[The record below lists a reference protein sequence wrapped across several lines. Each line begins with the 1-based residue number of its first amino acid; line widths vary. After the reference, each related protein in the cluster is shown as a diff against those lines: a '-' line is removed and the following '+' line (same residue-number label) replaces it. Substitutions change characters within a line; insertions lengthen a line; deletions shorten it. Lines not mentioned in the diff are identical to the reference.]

1 MKNQSLINRYYAA
14 HRFSSLATATCA
26 LALAMNSCQDYEYGF
41 TEEEIH
47 ATAIQR
53 EYVKEFQ
60 KEFPVID
67 PQHTWMCEP
76 DVFTPDNMSTRA
88 TANLGQPTFT
98 GEYESVSMAN
108 TWLALDYMLE
118 GEDHRDGSK
127 ATVNFEY
134 YAVEETTYYI
144 YPMFWGQKFCKYN
157 DIGFYYVDDTG
168 LHTVNMYS
176 NVKGFWTDRTYQNQT
191 AENGKQANIY
201 IVYENGDREA
211 MPETEHPI
219 GKVTDGY
226 QENPKNYADMTKKC
240 TTCDGSGGTWNGR
253 NWKTCPTCNGKK
265 EFKVDHIEMPKFS
278 ITVPAGIKWGLC
290 LTTLKRQNGNAD
302 KINDLVTWYSNR
314 EYNEGKVPAAASFS
328 VGGISY
334 VSFED
339 APDPCKCN
347 VRDGNHSCGYGHY
360 DHDFNDIVLC
370 VTPRPIET
378 TYENKNVRVMCE
390 DLGGSFDWDFND
402 IVYDLKFEQGKNDVE
417 KASITITLQAVGGT
431 LPIHMF
437 VQNEDLGELHELFGN
452 QQKNDDGL
460 YIPIN
465 VGGNGQTTEEP
476 KVLKKILLEHPI
488 MPKDYDFREIVRDI
502 TLTVGKESFSTRTMT
517 RADSQ
522 STSSSETTEVS
533 HTINFPDADGDKAP
547 QCFMTSTGTAWS
559 SELVNIIDTYPLFTG
574 WVADQKNDDW
584 WKTDP
589 NF

>member
-1 MKNQSLINRYYAA
+1 MNNNTHHHAA
-14 HRFSSLATATCA
+14 LYHCSLAIAA
-26 LALAMNSCQDYEYGF
+26 VAMAFTLNSCQDYEYGF

-47 ATAIQR
+47 ATAVQR

-76 DVFTPDNMSTRA
+76 DVFSPNNMSTRA

-98 GEYESVSMAN
+98 GEYQSVSMTD

-118 GEDHRDGSK
+118 GEDHRDGTK

-144 YPMFWGQKFCKYN
+144 YPMFWGEKFCKYN
-157 DIGFYYVDDTG
+157 DIGFYYIDDNG
-168 LHTVNMYS
+168 FHTIDKNS
-176 NVKGFWTDRTYQNQT
+176 NVKGFWTDRPYQNQT
-191 AENGKQANIY
+191 VGDKQANII
-201 IVYENGDREA
+201 IVYEDGSKEP
-211 MPETEHPI
+211 MPETAHPI
-219 GKVTDGY
+219 GKETGGY
-226 QENPKNYADMTKKC
+226 QANPKNYADMTK
-240 TTCDGSGGTWNGR
+240 
-253 NWKTCPTCNGKK
+253 TCPTCGGSGKTGDSWNRK
-265 EFKVDHIEMPKFS
+265 TCTACGGKGKFAVDHIEMPKFS

-290 LTTLKRQNGNAD
+290 LTTLKQQNGNIYNTD
-302 KINDLVTWYSNR
+302 DLTTWYSNR
-314 EYNEGKVPAAASFS
+314 EYNEGKVTAAASFS

-339 APDPCKCN
+339 APDPCNCN
-347 VRDGNHSCGYGHY
+347 VRNGNHSCGYGHY

-378 TYENKNVRVMCE
+378 TYENKNVRIMCE

-431 LPIHMF
+431 LPIHMI

-460 YIPIN
+460 YTPIN
-465 VGGNGQTTEEP
+465 VGGDGQTIKTP
-476 KVLKKILLEHPI
+476 KELKTIMLEHPK
-488 MPKDYDFREIVRDI
+488 MPDDYDFREIVREI
-502 TLTVGKESFSTRTMT
+502 TLTVGKENFSTR
-517 RADSQ
+517 ADNQ

-533 HTINFPDADGDKAP
+533 HTINFPDAEGDKAP
-547 QCFMTSTGTAWS
+547 QCFMTSTGTEWS
-559 SELVNIIDTYPLFTG
+559 SELVNIIDTYPLFSG
-574 WVADQKNDDW
+574 WVANQKNNNW
-584 WKTDP
+584 WQTDP